1 MNGIQP
7 PILMY
12 HAIAAAEEDPN
23 ALCVS
28 PQRFEAQMAYLKR
41 RNLRGVSVR
50 ELRRAAA
57 TGGTR
62 GMVGLTFDD
71 GYENFLQEA
80 VPVLERAGFSATVF
94 VVGGLLGAENSWDLI
109 PRMKLLGA
117 DGVREVS
124 ERGMEVGSHSMSHA
138 RLHGLRLE
146 ALELEVGE
154 SRRVLS
160 EVTGEAVEGFCYP
173 YGSLDSRAV
182 EAAREAGYS
191 YACAYKARV
200 TRDSYDLPRA
210 FVGERDGTLRLAVKL
225 LVNSKLS
232 WTPRISR

>member
-1 MNGIQP
+1 MNGIQS

-12 HAIAAAEEDPN
+12 HAIAAAEKDPN

-28 PQRFEAQMAYLKR
+28 PQRFEAQMAYLKQ

-57 TGGTR
+57 TRGTR
-62 GMVGLTFDD
+62 GLVGLTFDD
-71 GYENFLQEA
+71 GYDNFLQEA
-80 VPVLERAGFSATVF
+80 VPVLESAGFSATVY
-94 VVGGLLGAENSWDLI
+94 VVGGMLGAENSWDPI

-124 ERGMEVGSHSMSHA
+124 ARGMEVGSHSMSHA
-138 RLHGLRLE
+138 RLHGLGLE

-160 EVTGEAVEGFCYP
+160 EVTGETVEGFCYP
-173 YGSLDSRAV
+173 YGSLDSRAI
-182 EAAREAGYS
+182 EAVRKAGYS
-191 YACAYKARV
+191 YACAYKERV
-200 TRDSYDLPRA
+200 TRDDYDLPRA
-210 FVGERDGTLRLAVKL
+210 FVGERDGALRLAVKL
-225 LVNSKLS
+225 LVNSKLH
-232 WTPRISR
+232 WTP